1 MIDKDE
7 EWLKAELKKQGIED
21 ASDVFLAEYDSGKI
35 SITKYEEK

>member
-7 EWLKAELKKQGIED
+7 DWLKAELKKQGIED
-21 ASDVFLAEYDSGKI
+21 ASNVFLAEYDSGKI

>member
-7 EWLKAELKKQGIED
+7 EWLMADLKKLGIED
-21 ASDVFLAEYDSGKI
+21 ASNVFLAEYDNGKI